1 MSPGSGYGPPPM
13 PAGPGYGP
21 PMPGGPDY
29 GAPYGPRSDKT
40 SGLAIAAFV
49 TGLLGCLGILG
60 IILGIIALREITR
73 SGARGRGLA
82 VAGIVLSCL
91 WLVAGIASFALRSA
105 VTGSSSGDLGS
116 PPGTSEPESK
126 EVDAKRMKVGDCI
139 NDDQGAT
146 NAPVDGEPV
155 EVDSVKIVSCK
166 GPHDGEVVAIFQ
178 LPGSITPTDQQ
189 MNTLASS
196 GCRPRMRSKL
206 SRDPAARSLATSYYY
221 PTTESWRQGD
231 RDVTC
236 VAVSANE
243 GTKLTR
249 PLRS

>member
-1 MSPGSGYGPPPM
+1 M

-21 PMPGGPDY
+21 PPMPGGP
-29 GAPYGPRSDKT
+29 GYGPPHGYRSDKT

-49 TGLLGCLGILG
+49 TGLLGCFGVLGL
-60 IILGIIALREITR
+60 ILGIIALREITR

-82 VAGIVLSCL
+82 VAGVVLSCL
-91 WLVAGIASFALRSA
+91 WLVGGIAGFALRGAAS
-105 VTGSSSGDLGS
+105 GSSSDDAGGL
-116 PPGTSEPESK
+116 PVTSETKPK
-126 EVDAKRMKVGDCI
+126 EVDAKKMKVGDCI

-155 EVDSVKIVSCK
+155 EVESVKIVSCN

-189 MNTLASS
+189 MNALASS
-196 GCRPRMRSKL
+196 GCKPRMRSKL
-206 SRDPAARSLATSYYY
+206 SRDPAAGSLATSYYY

-236 VAVSANE
+236 VAVSANQ
-243 GTKLTR
+243 GGKLTR
-249 PLRS
+249 PLRP